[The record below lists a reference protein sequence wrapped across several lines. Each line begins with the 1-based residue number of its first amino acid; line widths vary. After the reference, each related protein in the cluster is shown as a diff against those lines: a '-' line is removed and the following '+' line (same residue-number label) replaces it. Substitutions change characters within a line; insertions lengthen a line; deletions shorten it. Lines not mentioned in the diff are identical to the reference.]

1 MVDVVAVRERIAAV
15 PFGRVMG
22 LRVVD
27 ADEESVTAE
36 LPSAPDMLNHVG
48 TTHAAAQFGLGE
60 GVVGALALA
69 VFPDLL
75 AAGAVP
81 LLAEATV
88 AYQRPAR
95 GTLRAR
101 VTLPYAEQARVRAE
115 FAANTKARYTVPVE
129 LADQAGIVTTTLH
142 VTFVLIIPR
151 AEGQR
156 IPAGDGLSAQPT
168 A

>member
-15 PFGRVMG
+15 PFGRVIG

-27 ADEESVTAE
+27 ADEVSVTAE
-36 LPSAPDMLNHVG
+36 LPSAPEILNHVG

-95 GTLRAR
+95 GALRAR
-101 VTLPYAEQARVRAE
+101 AYIAHAEQERVRAE
-115 FAANTKARYTVPVE
+115 FGAAGKARYTVPVE
-129 LADQAGIVTTTLH
+129 LTDQAGTVTTTLQ
-142 VTFVLIIPR
+142 VTFVLISPR

-156 IPAGDGLSAQPT
+156 SPAGDGSSAQPT